1 MALPNLKYVQTRFL
15 DLWAKKDINSMDHEL
30 FDQVIRFAQLVED
43 QVNDPDLTDYARMEN
58 IRDQFERGT
67 HGQYVKRFSL

>member
-15 DLWAKKDINSMDHEL
+15 DLWAKKDINNLDHEL
-30 FDQVIRFAQLVED
+30 FAQVIRFAQLVED

-58 IRDQFERGT
+58 IRDQLTITE
-67 HGQYVKRFSL
+67 HGSRVKRFTL